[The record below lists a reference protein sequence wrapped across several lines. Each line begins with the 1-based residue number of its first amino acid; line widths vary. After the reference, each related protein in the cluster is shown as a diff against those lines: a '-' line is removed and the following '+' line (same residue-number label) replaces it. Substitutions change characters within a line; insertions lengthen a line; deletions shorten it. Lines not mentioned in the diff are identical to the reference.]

1 MLFRSISFKIP
12 CVAPKSVG
20 NVNELLGNG
29 NFGNIYEPEDEKSFI
44 AVVTKALKNY
54 NQSINKA
61 KLAYKNLELYNK
73 KNTLEKLNK
82 SLINLTCKKIKST
95 N

>member
-1 MLFRSISFKIP
+1 MGEAISFKIP

-29 NFGNIYEPEDEKSFI
+29 KFGNIYKSEDEKSFI

-82 SLINLTCKKIKST
+82 CLIDLTT
-95 N
+95 

>member
-1 MLFRSISFKIP
+1 MGEAISFKIP

-29 NFGNIYEPEDEKSFI
+29 KFGNIYKPEDEKSFI

-73 KNTLEKLNK
+73 KKYFR
-82 SLINLTCKKIKST
+82 KIK
-95 N
+95 